1 MLNCSIWVTCTKYM
15 SPISMVVKTA
25 LFRLCSDQNEGVT
38 SPCAIDVAKGR
49 AFDLLAVKYLV
60 HLT

>member
-1 MLNCSIWVTCTKYM
+1 M

-38 SPCAIDVAKGR
+38 SPCAIDVPKGR